1 MRREAPYEGL
11 LVVDKESGPTS
22 HDVVARLRR
31 LLGMRRIGHCGTL
44 DPLATGVLVVC
55 LGRYTR
61 LSEWLSAGDK
71 EYLATFLL
79 GATSDT
85 ADIQG
90 NVSFQSADPVPSRE
104 EIETALGRFVG
115 EIDQVPPAFSAI
127 KVNGV
132 RSYALA
138 RRHQAE
144 TLGARRIRIDRLQLV
159 DYAFPHLQVRVACSK
174 GTYIRSL
181 AADLGEAL
189 GCGALVEKLRRLRSG
204 TLGEGDALTLSQVE
218 QGIREGILEHRLVP
232 LPQALRD
239 FPEVGLSAE
248 QVQAFIH
255 GNPVSLHG
263 LPDGAA
269 HGVCAVYSPDG
280 QLCGM
285 GEWTA
290 NRCSIKPRKVFN
302 SPCPGTAEGT

>member
-1 MRREAPYEGL
+1 MRGEVPYEGL

-22 HDVVARLRR
+22 HDVVAQLRR

-61 LSEWLSAGDK
+61 LSQWLSAGDK

-90 NVSFQSADPVPSRE
+90 TVSFRSPGPVPSRE
-104 EIETALGRFVG
+104 EIEMALRRFEG
-115 EIDQVPPAFSAI
+115 EIDQVPPAFSAV
-127 KVNGV
+127 KVRGV

-144 TLGARRIRIDRLQLV
+144 TLDARRIRIDSLHLV
-159 DYAFPHLQVRVACSK
+159 DYAFPHLQVRVVCSK

-181 AADLGEAL
+181 AADLGEVL
-189 GCGALVEKLRRLRSG
+189 GCGGVVERLRRLRSG
-204 TLGEGDALTLSQVE
+204 TLGEQEAFTLSQIE
-218 QGIREGILEHRLVP
+218 QKIDDGVFEYGLVP
-232 LPQALRD
+232 LSQALRE
-239 FPEVGLSAE
+239 FPEVTLSAE
-248 QVQAFIH
+248 QVKTFAH
-255 GNPVSLHG
+255 GNPVILHG
-263 LPDGAA
+263 LPDATT
-269 HGVCAVYSPDG
+269 HGVCAVYSADG
-280 QLCGM
+280 QFCGM
-285 GEWTA
+285 GEWA
-290 NRCSIKPRKVFN
+290 EPLGFLQPRKVFN
-302 SPCPGTAEGT
+302 APCPVPA